1 MTYNT
6 SYVTITSMTITQHP
20 ISHFLRSSGSVLK
33 EVEHGDVRLDRRDGE
48 DVVLVSALR
57 EDSIRESLDMSVRTL
72 AVVFRSTKMRTS
84 AMSAFVEALPWVGWL
99 SKSDRSEFVDA
110 FLSTSQACRSTGS
123 YEPLKRLLSRWKASA
138 QIVHDPELAALLYAD
153 RGDDEEIALSRPK

>member
-1 MTYNT
+1 
-6 SYVTITSMTITQHP
+6 MTITQHSF
-20 ISHFLRSSGSVLK
+20 SHFLRSSGSVLE
-33 EVEHGDVRLDRRDGE
+33 EVEHGDVHLDRRDGE
-48 DVVLVSALR
+48 DVVLVSSRR

-72 AVVFRSTKMRTS
+72 AVVFRSPEMRTS

-99 SKSDRSEFVDA
+99 SKADRSEFIDS

-153 RGDDEEIALSRPK
+153 RGDDEEISLSRPR